1 MLNQIAKACYEI
13 SRSKGFYCPQDLH
26 TQISEAQMF
35 EGLEPRPSFTN
46 ADLMLGKLML
56 IVSEMG
62 EYLVAENRGNA
73 AEELADASIR
83 IFHICGAMDLNL
95 NSLWHQA
102 WEQWP
107 PNSANTYAP
116 PQGVMSQFLIHI
128 SEAAEACRHQNA
140 GGFALRLA
148 AAFNA
153 IGQIASD
160 RGFDLKAAVD
170 EKMEVNRNRP
180 FLHGKKSAT

>member
-1 MLNQIAKACYEI
+1 MLNQIARECYEI
-13 SRSKGFYCPQDLH
+13 SRSKGFYSPEDLD
-26 TQISEAQMF
+26 TPLDVVEARLMEIEQY
-35 EGLEPRPSFTN
+35 ENAPVFTN

-62 EYLVAENRGNA
+62 EYLVANNPANA
-73 AEELADASIR
+73 VEELADASIR

-107 PNSANTYAP
+107 PTDGRR
-116 PQGVMSQFLIHI
+116 GVMDQFLIHI

-153 IGQIASD
+153 IGQMASD

-180 FLHGKKSAT
+180 LRHGTKSAT